1 MKSMESILKSDIFF
15 FITSIS
21 VALITIFIL
30 IAGFYFVKILRNFY
44 KISAVLRHYVEN
56 TETELRDMGH
66 HIRQSPL
73 FTFLFGKEKNKKEP
87 ERRSKK
93 SI

>member
-1 MKSMESILKSDIFF
+1 MESILKSDIFF

-21 VALITIFIL
+21 VVFLTLVLLVALFYFIKIL
-30 IAGFYFVKILRNFY
+30 INFH
-44 KISAVLRHYVEN
+44 KISLILKDYAEDTEN
-56 TETELRDMGH
+56 ELKDMGE
-66 HIRQSPL
+66 HIRHSRL
-73 FTFLFGKEKNKKEP
+73 FTFFFGKEKVKSEP